1 MKRQIE
7 KIRFR
12 LQNGHV
18 TCKDAMLFISENYG
32 KFGIEIFKQQIRN
45 EIRRKTTKQLQTN

>member
-32 KFGIEIFKQQIRN
+32 KFGVEMFKQLL
-45 EIRRKTTKQLQTN
+45 RKELQKKHEKQMQVN

>member
-45 EIRRKTTKQLQTN
+45 EIRKTTKQLQAN